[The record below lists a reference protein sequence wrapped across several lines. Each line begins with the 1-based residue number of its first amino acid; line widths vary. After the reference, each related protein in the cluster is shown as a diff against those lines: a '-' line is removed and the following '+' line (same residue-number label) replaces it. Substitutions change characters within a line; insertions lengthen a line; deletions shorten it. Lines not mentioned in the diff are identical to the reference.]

1 MRAACLDLGSISRF
15 GISRFGKKRRAAAFG
30 LGAKCPVIL
39 TWRDSFLA
47 SHVMAFFLFA
57 CFARVVASRCVFC
70 ASSSQVHVNSFS
82 LAVSRSANSAA
93 AVSVFWKSEFLALK
107 TAMCPLG
114 HGLGNFAISRV
125 SAQVMGMRV
134 FFSTAA
140 YTSFQHHKRR
150 TERH

>member
-1 MRAACLDLGSISRF
+1 MCAACLDLGSISRF

-70 ASSSQVHVNSFS
+70 ASSPQVHVNSFS

-107 TAMCPLG
+107 TAMCPVG

-125 SAQVMGMRV
+125 SAQVVGMLV

-140 YTSFQHHKRR
+140 YTSFQHHKPR